1 MLDLLKN
8 IYIFDVEMMGD
19 CLEKLW
25 NRYQDILSKEDCSWE
40 EINEARAILYYL
52 GHIFTEHIALE
63 SLERR
68 IKFVEPEISIDDFLL
83 AIDSNNEKILSIYK
97 EDDKFNKLKNFYLLV
112 KGIKNRVN
120 QDGTYLDEETF
131 NKKYDKLR
139 PDDYFL
145 KIFWHKKNRGSPGG
159 AP

>member
-139 PDDYFL
+139 PDDYF
-145 KIFWHKKNRGSPGG
+145 
-159 AP
+159 

>member
-25 NRYQDILSKEDCSWE
+25 NRYQDI
-40 EINEARAILYYL
+40 
-52 GHIFTEHIALE
+52 FTKDIALE

-139 PDDYFL
+139 PDDYF
-145 KIFWHKKNRGSPGG
+145 
-159 AP
+159 